1 MQFCLKLAAFVLAV
15 ALELESKGRY
25 VVAIMGGPVMGIVPS
40 RLAAV
45 LDTVPPPRTDTL
57 PPGFCRNW

>member
-1 MQFCLKLAAFVLAV
+1 VLAV